1 MTFDVA
7 RGMWSAESNT
17 QRGTTTISEAYREFG
32 SNPRSCSGYSFVS
45 LSAECSGILLSC
57 AKSDHVVVT
66 GRESQLEHQ
75 RYLSDK
81 KLTDQKEPPT
91 QLVTQSVRQDC
102 ANKLVAG
109 HSMDDHLQRFLALK
123 QEKSQKLRILARK
136 GEDLG
141 TKQRKVSDSAH
152 NKETSSK
159 KNRDANNR
167 PVDEEKLQYLY
178 KNAAR
183 WDVAQYR
190 SDLKDAQYEFP
201 QKKLDRIRLMSED
214 QKMEYIEALHKDN
227 KYIGDLAVEARS
239 GQQRLAAENEFL
251 KQKLEDMQKKLD
263 MMQALYAR
271 KLK

>member
-1 MTFDVA
+1 MEAHREVVA
-7 RGMWSAESNT
+7 TEEQYAEACRRNPYST
-17 QRGTTTISEAYREFG
+17 WTIER
-32 SNPRSCSGYSFVS
+32 
-45 LSAECSGILLSC
+45 
-57 AKSDHVVVT
+57 KD
-66 GRESQLEHQ
+66 
-75 RYLSDK
+75 DW
-81 KLTDQKEPPT
+81 KEPPT
-91 QLVTQSVRQDC
+91 SLVITESAHEE
-102 ANKLVAG
+102 ANKVETG
-109 HSMDDHLQRFLALK
+109 SSYLQGYLAVK
-123 QEKSQKLRILARK
+123 QQKLQKLRILARK

-152 NKETSSK
+152 NKETLSK

-239 GQQRLAAENEFL
+239 GQQRFAAENEFL